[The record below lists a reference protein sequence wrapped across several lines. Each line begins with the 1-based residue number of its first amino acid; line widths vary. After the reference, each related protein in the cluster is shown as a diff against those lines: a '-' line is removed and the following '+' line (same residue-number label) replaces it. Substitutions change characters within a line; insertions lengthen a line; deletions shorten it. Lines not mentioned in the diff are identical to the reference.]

1 MKMTEWKGTIMKP
14 VNIEQ
19 DEKAVDA
26 ARLISQYCADHP
38 NCKQCVFTFSQ
49 VCMLKWTKAEHW
61 NDCIIRLFDH
71 RKSVCTD
78 KEK

>member
-1 MKMTEWKGTIMKP
+1 MKP

-38 NCKQCVFTFSQ
+38 NCRQCIFSFSQ
-49 VCMLKWTKAEHW
+49 VCILKWSHVPEQW
-61 NDCIIRLFDH
+61 NETIIRLYDH
-71 RKSVCTD
+71 RKSVLTD
-78 KEK
+78 KIR